1 MWRPRSLHF
10 RWIAQSTPYDGGALQ
25 DLHWL
30 GTRLV
35 LGRNDRP
42 PKVFLLL
49 HTLLHYPLFISWS
62 WSKQAPY
69 FKQPMQSVALSKLH
83 PSPYSRLMLSNLCP
97 EQAKVGRQIHKTIS
111 ISCYI
116 QILTLV
122 AVEYGCVKIMRNNST
137 SQTVTSLW
145 LIFRYRDIVD
155 AMESTESLWNMDFG
169 RIWRPFS
176 LYNVVGSSPGIM
188 LHHSIKILTVCL
200 TANLETDTNIEEQR
214 GDQNYLRVQLVSSLI
229 STTYGY
235 GWSKKQSFWQR
246 PRTRVP
252 QIM

>member
-35 LGRNDRP
+35 LGRNDHP

-122 AVEYGCVKIMRNNST
+122 AVEYGCVKIMRNN
-137 SQTVTSLW
+137 QPAKLW
-145 LIFRYRDIVD
+145 PRY
-155 AMESTESLWNMDFG
+155 E
-169 RIWRPFS
+169 
-176 LYNVVGSSPGIM
+176 LYFATGILSM
-188 LHHSIKILTVCL
+188 
-200 TANLETDTNIEEQR
+200 
-214 GDQNYLRVQLVSSLI
+214 
-229 STTYGY
+229 
-235 GWSKKQSFWQR
+235 
-246 PRTRVP
+246 
-252 QIM
+252 